1 MAFPCETYLEFL
13 TGYVCEE
20 FRHLY
25 AQLKEFLGKEHN
37 GDGTHGAITATSLSV
52 TGNLSLAG
60 TQGGGLEAG
69 HGNVV
74 VGDQSAASAAIGGY
88 GIKIGR
94 WRIIEDRTGPTRDL
108 LFQNP
113 DLDNVEHL
121 FKFAAQGGIE
131 WALQP
136 GLGAALRVGTTNLPL
151 VSVAARRVD
160 IGGFGAFIESGTGS
174 PEGVLTAPVGSLWL
188 RSNGGAGSTLYVKES
203 GAGNTGWR
211 AV

>member
-1 MAFPCETYLEFL
+1 MPFPCATYLEFL
-13 TGYVCEE
+13 SGYVADE

-25 AQLKEFLGKEHN
+25 AQLEGFFGKEHKA
-37 GDGTHGAITATSLSV
+37 DGTHGAVTADSLTV
-52 TGNLSLAG
+52 AGNGSFAG
-60 TQGGGLEAG
+60 TQSGGVEHA

-74 VGDQSAASAAIGGY
+74 IGDQPGASAAIRGY
-88 GIKIGR
+88 GVKIGR
-94 WRIIEDRTGPTRDL
+94 WRIVEDRDGPSRDL

-113 DLDNVEHL
+113 DLDDVEHL
-121 FKFAAQGGIE
+121 FKFGANGGTE
-131 WALQP
+131 WALTP
-136 GLGAALRVGTTNLPL
+136 GLGAALRVGTTALPL